1 MTKITQLPVVT
12 VLSDQSTFLVVDGGI
27 SKKLTYSFL
36 KNNLTGPTGATG
48 PQGPVGN
55 TGPQGDNGPQG
66 PQGPKGDPGASFVLT
81 TATGVR
87 LGGVKIGANIAI
99 TADGTI
105 SAQNSFVLTTATTST
120 LGGIVVGD
128 GLSINST
135 TGVLTASATPI
146 TPATSSNL
154 GGIKVGTSL
163 SVIAD
168 GTLDVTGSPVVATTA
183 SSVTLTAD
191 SVTGAS
197 GIARSGTWKF
207 TKGYMPLPPGLHQT
221 TDLIGTTLTFTGP
234 FTYDTGVGPYTATI
248 TAATPA
254 AYGTA
259 FYGQQYITWTPAVSA
274 FYETSV
280 QGELNNHQFIVDTV
294 PPNQAYA
301 VDGVNDK
308 TIWVIRGNTYTF
320 SINSTGHPFW
330 IKTVQGRGTSNAYNT
345 GITANGT
352 DTNLITWVV
361 ANDTPSTLYYNCQF
375 HPSMS
380 GIIKVVD
387 PNTPANTTY
396 PSTTNTYNTAT
407 SWKLNY
413 QTSVINTV
421 TSKLSVKGQLH
432 HSAGQETA
440 RMRSGVSYRDY
451 ELSSGSIVPGTTI
464 YPNDIWQ
471 VRTSNVIPAISN
483 GGTVAGIPYAMT
495 VTEVFSLT
503 NAVGF
508 IGIINPGQYGPTSF
522 DIDIDAIE
530 YPTTTST
537 NVTPIRSYR
546 AKLIGTALTGGK
558 YSVQQQYS
566 YCADA
571 NGSAVS
577 NIDWASAVTVTTT
590 TYTTHNVVASW
601 IPAST
606 NTNTV
611 SIMYTLN
618 AFKHPWTNTP
628 LGGQIGQ

>member
-36 KNNLTGPTGATG
+36 KTNLTGPTGSTGAQGPVGDTG
-48 PQGPVGN
+48 PQGIA
-55 TGPQGDNGPQG
+55 GPAG

-99 TADGTI
+99 TPDGTI

-120 LGGIVVGD
+120 LGGIVVGS
-128 GLSINST
+128 GLAINST
-135 TGVLTASATPI
+135 TGVLTASALPI

-154 GGIKVGTSL
+154 GGVKVGTSL
-163 SVIAD
+163 SVVAD
-168 GTLDVTGSPVVATTA
+168 GTLDVTGSPVVAATSTVV
-183 SSVTLTAD
+183 SVTAD
-191 SVTGAS
+191 SVTGA
-197 GIARSGTWKF
+197 GGVPRSGTWKF
-207 TKGYMPLPPGLHQT
+207 TKGYMALPAGLHQT
-221 TDLIGTTLTFTGP
+221 SDLIGTTLTFTGP
-234 FTYDTGVGPYTATI
+234 FTYDSGGGPYTATI
-248 TAATPA
+248 TAATAA

-259 FYGQQYITWTPAVSA
+259 FYGQQYITWSPAVSA
-274 FYETSV
+274 FYDALV
-280 QGELNNHQFIVDTV
+280 QGQPNNHQFIVDSV
-294 PPNQAYA
+294 GNQAYA
-301 VDGVNDK
+301 VDGINNQP
-308 TIWVIRGNTYTF
+308 IWLVRGNTYTF
-320 SINSTGHPFW
+320 TVNAQNHPFW
-330 IKTVQGRGTSNAYNT
+330 INTVSAPGTGNAYST
-345 GITANGT
+345 GVTNNGT
-352 DTNLITWVV
+352 ETGVV
-361 ANDTPSTLYYNCQF
+361 TLVVSATAPSTLYYNCQY
-375 HPSMS
+375 HPRMA
-380 GIIKVVD
+380 GVINVVD
-387 PNTPANTTY
+387 AGTPANTTY

-590 TYTTHNVVASW
+590 TYTTHKVVASW

>member
-48 PQGPVGN
+48 PQGPVGD
-55 TGPQGDNGPQG
+55 TGPQGNNGPQG

-87 LGGVKIGANIAI
+87 LGGIKIGANIAI

-168 GTLDVTGSPVVATTA
+168 GTLDVTGSPVIAGTTA
-183 SSVTLTAD
+183 SITLTAD
-191 SVTGAS
+191 STNGIS
-197 GIARSGTWKF
+197 GVPQTGTWKF
-207 TKGYMPLPPGLHQT
+207 TKGYMALPSGLHQSS
-221 TDLIGTTLTFTGP
+221 DLIGTTLTFTGP
-234 FTYDTGVGPYTATI
+234 FTYDTSVGPYTATI

-254 AYGTA
+254 AYGTP
-259 FYGQQYITWTPAVSA
+259 FYGQQYITWSPAVSA
-274 FYETSV
+274 FYNSSV
-280 QGELNNHQFIVDTV
+280 QGQSNNHQFIVDNV
-294 PPNQAYA
+294 GNSAYA
-301 VDGVNDK
+301 MDGVNNQS
-308 TIWVIRGNTYTF
+308 IWVVRGNTYTF

-330 IKTVQGRGTSNAYNT
+330 INTVSAPGTGNAYST
-345 GITANGT
+345 GVTNNGT
-352 DTNLITWVV
+352 ETGVV
-361 ANDTPSTLYYNCQF
+361 TLVVSATAPSTLYYNCQY
-375 HPSMS
+375 HPRMA
-380 GIIKVVD
+380 GVINVVD
-387 PNTPANTTY
+387 AGTSANTTY
-396 PSTTNTYNTAT
+396 PSTVNAYNTAT
-407 SWKLNY
+407 SWELNY

-421 TSKLSVKGQLH
+421 TSKLSVNGQLY

>member
-12 VLSDQSTFLVVDGGI
+12 LLTDQSTFLVVDGGI

-36 KNNLTGPTGATG
+36 KTNLTGPTGATG
-48 PQGPVGN
+48 PQGPVGDI
-55 TGPQGDNGPQG
+55 GLQGVAGPQG
-66 PQGPKGDPGASFVLT
+66 PQGPKGDPGASFILT

-99 TADGTI
+99 TPDGTI

-120 LGGIVVGD
+120 LGGIVVGP

-135 TGVLTASATPI
+135 TGVLTASAVPI
-146 TPATSSNL
+146 TPATSTNL
-154 GGIKVGTSL
+154 GGVKVGTSL
-163 SVIAD
+163 SVVAD
-168 GTLDVTGSPVVATTA
+168 GTLDVFGSPVVAATSTA
-183 SSVTLTAD
+183 VSVTAD
-191 SVTGAS
+191 SVTGA
-197 GIARSGTWKF
+197 GGVPRSGTWKF
-207 TKGYMPLPPGLHQT
+207 TKGYMPLPVGLHQAS
-221 TDLIGTTLTFTGP
+221 DLIGTTLTFTGP
-234 FTYDTGVGPYTATI
+234 FTYDSGGGPYTTTI

-274 FYETSV
+274 FYDPVV
-280 QGELNNHQFIVDTV
+280 QGQPNNHQFIVDPV
-294 PPNQAYA
+294 GNSAYA
-301 VDGVNDK
+301 VDGINNQ
-308 TIWVIRGNTYTF
+308 TIWVVRGNTYTF
-320 SINSTGHPFW
+320 TVNAQNHPFW
-330 IKTVQGRGTSNAYNT
+330 INTVSAPGTGNAYST
-345 GITANGT
+345 GVTNNGT
-352 DTNLITWVV
+352 ETGVV
-361 ANDTPSTLYYNCQF
+361 TLVVSATAPNTLYYNCQY
-375 HPSMS
+375 HPRMA
-380 GIIKVVD
+380 GVINVVD
-387 PNTPANTTY
+387 AGTPANTTY
-396 PSTTNTYNTAT
+396 PSTVNAYNTAT

-421 TSKLSVKGQLH
+421 TNKLSVKGQLH

-440 RMRSGVSYRDY
+440 RLRSGVAYRDY
-451 ELSSGSIVPGTTI
+451 ETSSGSIVPGTTI
-464 YPNDIWQ
+464 YPNNIWQ
-471 VRTSNVIPAISN
+471 VRTSNPIPAVAN

-537 NVTPIRSYR
+537 NVTPVRSYR
-546 AKLIGTALTGGK
+546 AKLIGTALAGGK
-558 YSVQQQYS
+558 YNVQQQYS
-566 YCADA
+566 FCSDA
-571 NGSAVS
+571 NGNATS
-577 NIDWASAVTVTTT
+577 NINWVSAVTVTTT
-590 TYTTHNVVASW
+590 TYTAHNVVASW
-601 IPAST
+601 VPQST

>member
-48 PQGPVGN
+48 AQGPVGD
-55 TGPQGDNGPQG
+55 TGPQGVAGPAG
-66 PQGPKGDPGASFVLT
+66 PQGPKGDPGASFILT

-87 LGGVKIGANIAI
+87 LGGVKIGANIGI

-120 LGGIVVGD
+120 LGGVAIGA

-135 TGVLTASATPI
+135 TGVLSASALPL

-163 SVIAD
+163 SIITD
-168 GTLDVTGSPVVATTA
+168 GTLDVTGSPVIASTTA
-183 SSVTLTAD
+183 TVILTAD

-197 GIARSGTWKF
+197 GVPRSGTWKF
-207 TKGYMPLPPGLHQT
+207 TKGYMPLPAGLHQAS
-221 TDLIGTTLTFTGP
+221 DLIGTTLTFTGP
-234 FTYDTGVGPYTATI
+234 FTYDTGGGPYTATI
-248 TAATPA
+248 TAAVPA
-254 AYGTA
+254 AYGTT

-274 FYETSV
+274 FYDSAV
-280 QGELNNHQFIVDTV
+280 QGQPNNHQFIVDPV
-294 PPNQAYA
+294 GNSAYA
-301 VDGVNDK
+301 VDGINNQ
-308 TIWVIRGNTYTF
+308 TIWVVRGNTYTF
-320 SINSTGHPFW
+320 TVNAQNHPFW
-330 IKTVQGRGTSNAYNT
+330 INTVSGPGTGNAYST
-345 GITANGT
+345 GVTNNGT
-352 DTNLITWVV
+352 ETGVV
-361 ANDTPSTLYYNCQF
+361 TLVVSPTAPSTLYYNCQY
-375 HPSMS
+375 HPRMA
-380 GIIKVVD
+380 GVINVVD
-387 PNTPANTTY
+387 AGTPANSTY
-396 PSTTNTYNTAT
+396 PNTVNAYSTAT
-407 SWKLNY
+407 SWKLDY

-421 TSKLSVKGQLH
+421 TNRLSVKGQLH

-440 RMRSGVSYRDY
+440 RLRSGVAYRDY
-451 ELSSGSIVPGTTI
+451 EASSGSIVPGTTI
-464 YPNDIWQ
+464 YPNNIWQ
-471 VRTSNVIPAISN
+471 VRTSNSIPAVAN

-508 IGIINPGQYGPTSF
+508 IKIINPGQYGPTSF

-537 NVTPIRSYR
+537 NVTPVRSYR
-546 AKLIGTALTGGK
+546 AKLIGTALAGGK
-558 YSVQQQYS
+558 YNVQQQYS
-566 YCADA
+566 FCSDA
-571 NGSAVS
+571 NGNATS
-577 NIDWASAVTVTTT
+577 NINWVSDVTVTTT

-601 IPAST
+601 IPQST